1 MTFQQSA
8 GLRPGRPGVSLAARC
23 LAGILGKSEHV
34 DTIHLFVGSDSPLCP
49 LSLCPEPLL
58 VLGSSER
65 VRKWQ
70 AGRVE
75 AWALCL
81 LGFWEG
87 SQWFAKNSPKSW
99 LWPPGGQRC
108 LSHSKAFGDR
118 LCIFPVAS
126 MAWAWAWDLGASCR
140 LLTAA
145 GLATLS
151 SQAFVWDLVKKK

>member
-75 AWALCL
+75 AWAFCL
-81 LGFWEG
+81 LGLWEG

-108 LSHSKAFGDR
+108 LSLPLPQQGIWRQALHISCGQHG
-118 LCIFPVAS
+118 
-126 MAWAWAWDLGASCR
+126 MGMGLGPGS
-140 LLTAA
+140 
-145 GLATLS
+145 
-151 SQAFVWDLVKKK
+151 

>member
-1 MTFQQSA
+1 MEDSSCQVSDFPTVCRAATRTARSLFGSQVF
-8 GLRPGRPGVSLAARC
+8 GWDPGQIGTCRHHTSLCWERQP
-23 LAGILGKSEHV
+23 
-34 DTIHLFVGSDSPLCP
+34 PLSS

-108 LSHSKAFGDR
+108 LSLPLPQQGIWRQALHISCGQHG
-118 LCIFPVAS
+118 
-126 MAWAWAWDLGASCR
+126 MGMGLGPGS
-140 LLTAA
+140 
-145 GLATLS
+145 
-151 SQAFVWDLVKKK
+151 